1 MNRPGALGWPARVGL
16 AGLTALLASCTER
29 ALVEV
34 DSDTAPGQATPTQEV
49 EIPVQGMISWRDTT
63 YSGYEVPATSSYRVL
78 ADSVELQGRL
88 LARFETIPDSIAVG
102 TVPQPIERYANG
114 RFRLIV
120 DTASSVIPQ
129 SGVDLEVFALTRP
142 YADRKATWTLAAD
155 GVPWTT
161 PGGDLGERLAL
172 GRIDAPFDS
181 TASDTVFVPFEL
193 STDSVL
199 SEWAASD
206 GEPGVAI
213 RAAGSTAYVDVRS
226 LAIVFDLKPVGQD
239 SLIAGARPPA
249 GYTVIFEPQ
258 TPEPGRESRLGGL
271 PASRIY
277 LDFEL
282 PEVWEGLQL
291 KGSTINTAA
300 LVFRPEPPP
309 PVPFR
314 LQTPLDVV
322 VYQLLADPFEIG
334 PKTPIGGILGPVVL
348 LDPEALVEDDAELVL
363 SITPLLLAWSFA
375 PPDSLDVLR
384 IGIQVSPE
392 GADLSFWSFGSAEDV
407 SRLRPSVRM
416 LVTPR
421 VPFRL
426 P

>member
-1 MNRPGALGWPARVGL
+1 MRRTGAPGPLARLGVVGL
-16 AGLTALLASCTER
+16 AMLLTSCTER

-34 DSDTAPGQATPTQEV
+34 DSDTAPGQATPTEEI

-63 YSGYEVPATSSYRVL
+63 YSGYEVPVTSSYRVL
-78 ADSVELQGRL
+78 TDSSELQGRL
-88 LARFETIPDSIAVG
+88 LARFETIPDSFDIG
-102 TVPQPIERYANG
+102 TAPQPIESYANG

-120 DTASSVIPQ
+120 DTANSAIPQ
-129 SGVDLEVFALTRP
+129 AGVDVEVYALTRS
-142 YADRKATWTLAAD
+142 YVEREASWTDAVE
-155 GVPWTT
+155 GVPWST
-161 PGGDLGERLAL
+161 PGGDLGERLAF

-181 TASDTVFVPFEL
+181 TASDTLFVPFEL

-199 SEWAASD
+199 TAWAASD

-213 RAAGSTAYVDVRS
+213 RVVGSPASIDVRF
-226 LAIVFDLKPVGQD
+226 LAIAFDVKLVGQEA
-239 SLIAGARPPA
+239 LVPVARSPA
-249 GYTVIFEPQ
+249 GYTVIFDPQ
-258 TPEPGRESRLGGL
+258 TPEPGQQSRLGGL

-291 KGSTINTAA
+291 KGSTINAAA
-300 LVFRPEPPP
+300 LVLRPKSPPP
-309 PVPFR
+309 DPFR
-314 LQTPLDVV
+314 LGAPVDAIAF
-322 VYQLLADPFEIG
+322 QLLADPFEFG
-334 PKTPIGGILGPVVL
+334 PKTPIGGILGPPAL

-363 SITPLLLAWSFA
+363 SITPLALVWSFA

-384 IGIQVSPE
+384 IGIQSSPE
-392 GADLSFWSFGSAEDV
+392 GADLGSWSFGSAEDV
-407 SRLRPSVRM
+407 SALRPSVRM
-416 LVTPR
+416 IVTPR